1 MFDNGLEV
9 SFTTD
14 DWKYVKAEVEKQL
27 NNARDAIEQKACTPE
42 DTMFY
47 KGRIA
52 LSKELLK
59 LPEIALLVLRSSP
72 TQLKR

>member
-27 NNARDAIEQKACTPE
+27 QNARDKIEQKETTPD
-42 DTMFY
+42 DTAFY

-52 LSKELLK
+52 LAKEILK

-72 TQLKR
+72 TKAKR